1 MGASGPGS
9 TSKSAEKNSVQK
21 NSPLGINSNV
31 KKKKKALVRVRRE
44 RRAISSYV
52 KTWIS
57 YFT

>member
-9 TSKSAEKNSVQK
+9 ASKSAEKNAVQK

-44 RRAISSYV
+44 RP
-52 KTWIS
+52 
-57 YFT
+57 